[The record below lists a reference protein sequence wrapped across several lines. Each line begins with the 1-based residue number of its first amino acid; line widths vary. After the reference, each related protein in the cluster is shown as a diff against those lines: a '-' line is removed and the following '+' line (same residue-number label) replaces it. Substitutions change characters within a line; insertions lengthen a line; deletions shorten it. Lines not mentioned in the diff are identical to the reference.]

1 MSILKMQLLVELQRR
16 NRMQAKDI
24 LKELIKFDT
33 YKDVENKEIMDYI
46 QKTLEQEGFN

>member
-1 MSILKMQLLVELQRR
+1 
-16 NRMQAKDI
+16 MQAKDI

-46 QKTLEQEGFN
+46 QKTLE